1 MQKKISGIALFL
13 LGFSVMGIAQ
23 PGGGGFTRRTPEERA
38 ANIHKKLDSAF
49 KLEAGNLA
57 KLDTA
62 LTALYKAQDAKM
74 REIFQSSGDDRE
86 AMREMMMT
94 ERKKFTD
101 AEDEMIKA
109 MLTEEQ
115 YKTWKEVILPAMRPQ
130 RPPGPLGG
138 GN

>member
-1 MQKKISGIALFL
+1 MKKIFLAVLVLVALTITV
-13 LGFSVMGIAQ
+13 SAQ
-23 PGGGGFTRRTPEERA
+23 PGSGFTRRTPEERA

-86 AMREMMMT
+86 AMREMMMA
-94 ERKKFTD
+94 ERKKFID
-101 AEDEMIKA
+101 AEDEIIKT

-130 RPPGPLGG
+130 RPPGPPGG